1 MRAPVVQQW
10 TWTLET
16 KDEAVAVTL
25 NEATRKLLDGR
36 NFATVATLNP
46 GGAPHT
52 SVVWVAREGD
62 TVLFSVTSRRQKARN
77 LARDGMD
84 KGESLRAVLGLGNGP
99 PTWTAEQPES
109 MPLAELASRLPQVEF
124 NPEMIHR
131 VMDLGLVELSN
142 DGSEVVVRS
151 PSFLRIGGELAAL
164 GVPPDV
170 ILDEYEKLRTE
181 AARGRRDVPS
191 PCTPGSRRALPP
203 G

>member
-46 GGAPHT
+46 DGGPHT

-77 LARDGMD
+77 LTRDPRISVTVFELENPYNSVEIRGTVELVEDTD
-84 KGESLRAVLGLGNGP
+84 KTLPTTLSHKYLGEDPPGESDDEVRLIVRVV
-99 PTWTAEQPES
+99 AEKITNFS
-109 MPLAELASRLPQVEF
+109 
-124 NPEMIHR
+124 
-131 VMDLGLVELSN
+131 
-142 DGSEVVVRS
+142 
-151 PSFLRIGGELAAL
+151 
-164 GVPPDV
+164 
-170 ILDEYEKLRTE
+170 T
-181 AARGRRDVPS
+181 
-191 PCTPGSRRALPP
+191 
-203 G
+203 